1 MGAVSFK
8 ASHSSVSNGEK
19 MKLLYKFA
27 SLICL
32 FGLSANLGL
41 AAQETPAQPATAQST
56 PTQPAT
62 AANSTSATPTDAS
75 AKPPSADASYNGV
88 KVADAK
94 GKQTDAHLIFSDSSN
109 KLVVRVA
116 DREFVAVPYDRI
128 DKFSYEFTKKH
139 RVTQGAIVIVASL
152 GAGAIVMLTKSKSHW
167 LYIDYRE
174 QDAPRS
180 IVLRMDKNE
189 YKNIIAAVKTHTGKE
204 VEFLKEGDKEQK
216 AKKSG
221 DKGQP

>member
-1 MGAVSFK
+1 
-8 ASHSSVSNGEK
+8 
-19 MKLLYKFA
+19 MKLLYRFA

-41 AAQETPAQPATAQST
+41 SAQETPAQPATAQST
-56 PTQPAT
+56 PAQQPPAKD
-62 AANSTSATPTDAS
+62 STSATQTTAS
-75 AKPPSADASYNGV
+75 PKPPSADASFNGV

-109 KLVVRVA
+109 KLVVRIA
-116 DREFVAVPYDRI
+116 DRDFVAVPYDRI

-139 RVTQGAIVIVASL
+139 RVTQGAIVMVASL

-167 LYIDYRE
+167 LYIDYRD

-189 YKNIIAAVKTHTGKE
+189 YKNIIEAVKTHTGKE

-216 AKKSG
+216 VKKSE
-221 DKGQP
+221 DKGQPSL